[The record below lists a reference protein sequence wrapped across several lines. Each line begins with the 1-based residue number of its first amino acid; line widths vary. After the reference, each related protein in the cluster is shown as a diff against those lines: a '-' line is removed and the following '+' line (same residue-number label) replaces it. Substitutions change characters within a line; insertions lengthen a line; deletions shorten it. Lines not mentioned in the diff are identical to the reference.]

1 MAYMSLWDNELTVKQ
16 FLATVEINIENQLIF
31 WMTGFKHYVATF
43 TEFATAKSL
52 NYTIISQGVDLYTED
67 QFEDFAQ

>member
-1 MAYMSLWDNELTVKQ
+1 
-16 FLATVEINIENQLIF
+16 
-31 WMTGFKHYVATF
+31 MTGFKHYVATF